1 METGSAKDLATLVA
15 QKEEADRKE
24 ADRKARV
31 RTSPPPFLFDLS
43 WGLAYCH
50 GGALSAFRFLL

>member
-1 METGSAKDLATLVA
+1 METGSVKDLTNLVA

-31 RTSPPPFLFDLS
+31 RPPPFT
-43 WGLAYCH
+43 
-50 GGALSAFRFLL
+50 AFS